1 MNKTRKQKLINYLF
15 YNNYTIDFMFNDF
28 YVELNFVLPRKI
40 CFSKDNIKKENRVK
54 NLEKAKSVLKNFL
67 ESNVNYYNKL
77 KEIYYNKSIESLL
90 SDVLAGY
97 ILYLTPNINKN
108 SGADVYADKRSVC
121 YSKTSII
128 DTLIF

>member
-1 MNKTRKQKLINYLF
+1 MNKTRKQKVINYLF

-28 YVELNFVLPRKI
+28 YVELNFVLSRKI

-67 ESNVNYYNKL
+67 ESNVDYYNKL

-90 SDVLAGY
+90 LDVLAGY
-97 ILYLTPNINKN
+97 VLYLTPNINKN